1 MLRDAISRAKASSAY
16 QFFVGRWVNRR
27 YLRDP
32 GRVVNSLYRAAF
44 GRRADPQGLANR
56 IHQLQSGVP
65 LETLAEELVCS
76 PEFQARHESNQGVD
90 IKYIRTLYR
99 GGLQRQPNQEGL
111 TQWLAAGARGA
122 TRAQVLAAFAASEEA
137 LEKAGSF
144 SSANLAQIGNPSL
157 LVNSLFKTA
166 FGCAAD
172 PEGLANGI
180 QQLQSGSSLE
190 ELAEQLASSAEFQAR
205 HGSNETIDFKYLT
218 ALFRD
223 GLGCQPDLETVAC
236 WLAQAKRATRA
247 TVLAGVAG

>member
-1 MLRDAISRAKASSAY
+1 
-16 QFFVGRWVNRR
+16 
-27 YLRDP
+27 
-32 GRVVNSLYRAAF
+32 
-44 GRRADPQGLANR
+44 
-56 IHQLQSGVP
+56 VP
-65 LETLAEELVCS
+65 LETLAEELAGS
-76 PEFQARHESNQGVD
+76 PEFQARHGSNQRVD

-99 GGLQRQPNQEGL
+99 GGLQRQPDQEGL

-137 LEKAGSF
+137 LEKAGS
-144 SSANLAQIGNPSL
+144 SLGNLAQIGNPSL

-172 PEGLANGI
+172 TEGLANGI

-205 HGSNETIDFKYLT
+205 HGSNENIDFKYLT

-223 GLGCQPDLETVAC
+223 GLGCRHCLQ
-236 WLAQAKRATRA
+236 
-247 TVLAGVAG
+247 